1 MVETTRLAAPSE
13 SGLYYRFANL
23 FISQNIEVSVI
34 LIRLI
39 NSLILVFLL
48 FLAFR
53 ASDNQKFPSLAWV
66 FILATIPYGLFF
78 IASTNSSSWLI
89 VGVGAYSYFLML
101 CASPHKL
108 KINYYAIVGTV
119 CSVLVA
125 WSSRG
130 EANPFLVI
138 ATISVVIHRF
148 SGFRTISKRTLLIFS
163 TGVTMISFA
172 LFFKSNTASFAVSSF
187 TYGDDDTPIV
197 RPAQGVLMAN
207 IQNLPTYFLGWM
219 GGNPGIGQTDTEL
232 PSIVFVSVLA
242 AISFLLI
249 SSLNKNSWQMKA
261 SVAFVGAMLVFIPI
275 WTLQRSL
282 LFVGEELIPRY
293 LLPLWVVFI
302 GLLVFQNVGKQT
314 RSQLISV
321 AILLSIANS
330 VALRQNL
337 LRNTIGIDAYSV
349 INLDKANEWW
359 WQASLIPSPMTV
371 WIVGSLAMLLASVLS
386 AQMIGGTGGIR
397 TPGPFEP
404 SAFKADAFV
413 HSATVPFGNASGQ
426 SAT

>member
-1 MVETTRLAAPSE
+1 
-13 SGLYYRFANL
+13 
-23 FISQNIEVSVI
+23 
-34 LIRLI
+34 
-39 NSLILVFLL
+39 
-48 FLAFR
+48 
-53 ASDNQKFPSLAWV
+53 
-66 FILATIPYGLFF
+66 
-78 IASTNSSSWLI
+78 
-89 VGVGAYSYFLML
+89 
-101 CASPHKL
+101 
-108 KINYYAIVGTV
+108 
-119 CSVLVA
+119 
-125 WSSRG
+125 
-130 EANPFLVI
+130 
-138 ATISVVIHRF
+138 
-148 SGFRTISKRTLLIFS
+148 
-163 TGVTMISFA
+163 
-172 LFFKSNTASFAVSSF
+172 
-187 TYGDDDTPIV
+187 
-197 RPAQGVLMAN
+197 MAN
-207 IQNLPTYFLGWM
+207 IQNLPSYFLGWM

-232 PSIVFVSVLA
+232 PSIVFVCVLA

-249 SSLNKNSWQMKA
+249 SSLNKDSWQMKA
-261 SVAFVGAMLVFIPI
+261 SISFVGIALVFIPI

-282 LFVGEELIPRY
+282 LLVGEELIPRY

-349 INLDKANEWW
+349 VNLDKANEWW

-371 WIVGSLAMLLASVLS
+371 WIVGSLAMLIASVLS